1 MKYRE
6 SARFSVGVRVRNK
19 NPRSP
24 QFGQA
29 GLVEKVWAG
38 KNPIPFLDVRYDGEV
53 ICAPRI
59 RTASSLKS
67 RHKVINQR
75 D

>member
-53 ICAPRI
+53 ILRAE
-59 RTASSLKS
+59 
-67 RHKVINQR
+67 NQ
-75 D
+75 DSFEPEIKA